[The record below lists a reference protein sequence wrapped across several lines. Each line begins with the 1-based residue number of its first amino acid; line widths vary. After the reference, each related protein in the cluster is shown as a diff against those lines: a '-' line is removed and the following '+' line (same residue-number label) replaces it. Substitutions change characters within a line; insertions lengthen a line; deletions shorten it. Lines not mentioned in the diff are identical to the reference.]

1 MTPLL
6 KSSAVIKP
14 SLIQNLAGICGRT
27 WRLFATAISFSA
39 FGVGGIILWL
49 LIFPCLHMLIWQP
62 TKRVRYARAVIRY
75 TFRGFIG
82 LMHFLG
88 VLRYQ
93 IIGQE
98 KLARQGLLLLAN
110 HPSLIDTV
118 FLMAFVEH
126 ADCIVK
132 SGLWN
137 NLFTRGP
144 VRAAGY
150 INNEQGTELLDACI
164 ATLRAGNNLI
174 IFPEG
179 TRTPANGEIKLKR
192 GAANIAVRGLRDLTP
207 VVIHCEPQT
216 LGKGVPWWQIPERQ
230 VQFTIEVKEDIPIQ
244 TFTRTGDSEVIA
256 ARHLTEFLQQY
267 FIQEK
272 AHHA

>member
-1 MTPLL
+1 MMLLL
-6 KSSAVIKP
+6 K
-14 SLIQNLAGICGRT
+14 LAGRA
-27 WRLFATAISFSA
+27 WRLVATGLSFSA
-39 FGVGGIILWL
+39 FGIGGLGLWL
-49 LIFPCLHMLIWQP
+49 IVFPCLNLL
-62 TKRVRYARAVIRY
+62 VRTPLRRIHYARSIIRY
-75 TFRGFIG
+75 SFRGFIG
-82 LMHFLG
+82 LMHGLG

-93 IIGQE
+93 IIGGE
-98 KLARQGLLLLAN
+98 KLERQGLLLLAN

-118 FLMAFVEH
+118 FLMAFVKH

-164 ATLRAGNNLI
+164 ASLHAGNNLI

-179 TRTPANGEIKLKR
+179 TRTPADGAIQLKR
-192 GAANIAVRGLRDLTP
+192 GAANIAVRGLKNLTP
-207 VVIHCEPQT
+207 VIIHCAPQT

-230 VQFTIEVKEDIPIQ
+230 VQFTIEVKDDIPIQ
-244 TFTRTGDSEVIA
+244 IFTETGDSDVMA

-267 FIQEK
+267 FNQEK

>member
-1 MTPLL
+1 MMLL
-6 KSSAVIKP
+6 
-14 SLIQNLAGICGRT
+14 LNRG
-27 WRLFATAISFSA
+27 WRLVATGISFTT
-39 FGVGGIILWL
+39 FGVGGIVLWL
-49 LIFPCLHMLIWQP
+49 VAFPCLNILVWKSAQ
-62 TKRVRYARAVIRY
+62 RRYFARTIIRY
-75 TFRGFIG
+75 SFRAFIG
-82 LMHFLG
+82 LMNFLG

-93 IIGQE
+93 IIGEE

-118 FLMAFVEH
+118 FLMAFVKD

-137 NLFTRGP
+137 NPFTRGP
-144 VRAAGY
+144 VRAAAY

-164 ATLRAGNNLI
+164 ASLKDGNNLI

-179 TRTPANGEIKLKR
+179 TRTPANGNIQLKR
-192 GAANIAVRGLRDLTP
+192 GAANIAVRGLQNLTP
-207 VVIHCEPQT
+207 IIIHCEPQT
-216 LGKGVPWWQIPERQ
+216 LGKGVPWWRIPERQ
-230 VQFTIEVKEDIPIQ
+230 VQFIIEVKDDIPIQ
-244 TFTRTGDSEVIA
+244 SFTTTGDSEVMA
-256 ARHLTEFLQQY
+256 ARHLTEFLQHY

>member
-1 MTPLL
+1 MLL
-6 KSSAVIKP
+6 PKFQQQA
-14 SLIQNLAGICGRT
+14 GRT
-27 WRLFATAISFSA
+27 WRLFATGLSFGA

-49 LIFPCLHMLIWQP
+49 LVFPCLNLLVRQP
-62 TKRVRYARAVIRY
+62 ATRIHFARAIIRY
-75 TFRGFIG
+75 SFRGFIG
-82 LMHFLG
+82 LMSFLG

-93 IIGQE
+93 IIGEE

-118 FLMAFVEH
+118 FLMAFVKH

-144 VRAAGY
+144 VRAAAY
-150 INNEQGTELLDACI
+150 INNEQGTELLEACI
-164 ATLRAGNNLI
+164 TSLKTGNNLI

-179 TRTPANGEIKLKR
+179 TRTPANGNIQLKR
-192 GAANIAVRGLRDLTP
+192 GAANIAVRGSQNLTP
-207 VVIHCEPQT
+207 VVIHCDPQT

-230 VQFTIEVKEDIPIQ
+230 VEFIIEVKDDISIQ
-244 TFTRTGDSEVIA
+244 SFTETGNTEVMA
-256 ARHLTEFLQQY
+256 ARHLTEFLQHY

>member
-1 MTPLL
+1 MM
-6 KSSAVIKP
+6 
-14 SLIQNLAGICGRT
+14 SLPKLQQLSGRT
-27 WRLFATAISFSA
+27 WRLLATGISFSA
-39 FGVGGIILWL
+39 FGVGGLILWL
-49 LIFPCLHMLIWQP
+49 VIFPCLQILVWQP
-62 TKRVRYARAVIRY
+62 LKRVHFARAIIRY
-75 TFRGFIG
+75 SFRCFIG
-82 LMHFLG
+82 LMSFLG

-93 IIGQE
+93 IIGEE

-118 FLMAFVEH
+118 FLMAFVKH

-144 VRAAGY
+144 VRAAAY
-150 INNEQGTELLDACI
+150 INNEQGTELLEACI
-164 ATLRAGNNLI
+164 ATLKNGNNLI

-179 TRTPANGEIKLKR
+179 TRTPANGDIQLKR
-192 GAANIAVRGLRDLTP
+192 GAANIAIRGLQNLTP
-207 VVIHCEPQT
+207 VVIHCDPQT

-230 VQFTIEVKEDIPIQ
+230 VEFIIEVKDDILIQ
-244 TFTRTGDSEVIA
+244 SFTETGDSEVMA
-256 ARHLTEFLQQY
+256 ARHLTEFLQHY